1 MISIQ
6 INGEQR
12 ELEDSLTIQELIQ
25 KIQLPTQAIAVAV
38 NCEIVPRS
46 QFEKVR
52 VRDKDQIEVIRAVG
66 GG

>member
-6 INGEQR
+6 INGEKR
-12 ELEDSLTIQELIQ
+12 ELDDSLTIQELIQ
-25 KIQLPTQAIAVAV
+25 KIRLPTQAIAVAV

-46 QFEKVR
+46 QFEKIR